1 MGRPETELW
10 HVSCRQRGTSVLT
23 SLLLHDCEVEGKV
36 LVVPAQYAVTLCA
49 MQLGVSLVSLVNLL
63 FGLQTTSGPWAAS

>member
-1 MGRPETELW
+1 M
-10 HVSCRQRGTSVLT
+10 LT